1 MGVAQ
6 TGGEVLRISATSASF
21 VVPVKA
27 STSSLNPIDVPAT
40 LQAVM
45 KWIRFIGMWALSG
58 ILAGLPIFAQQQV
71 LNGVAAVVN
80 DKVITR
86 DDVEQYSI
94 RALQA
99 AAKQTR
105 TQEAF
110 EQKQIEIFRDSLE
123 LLIER
128 QLILHEFETAG
139 YNLPETIID
148 DYVNQQVR
156 EEFGDRISSVKT
168 LHQRN
173 QTFESYR
180 KDIRDTFIIT
190 TMSRKNVTQS
200 FIISPKR
207 IEKFYNENLT
217 RYQVGDRAKVR
228 VIVIEKARHAR
239 GEPMKIATEVSRRA
253 RAGED
258 FAHLADETSDDAR
271 RNKGGDRGWVE
282 NNESDLR
289 KELRDFVFQG
299 KAGEI
304 SDPIDAE
311 GAIFVVKIE
320 NRELAHQRPL
330 SEVQQEVEQTL
341 KIVET
346 ERLRKKWI
354 AKLKAKSMIKYF

>member
-1 MGVAQ
+1 MFGLSL
-6 TGGEVLRISATSASF
+6 GLL
-21 VVPVKA
+21 PV
-27 STSSLNPIDVPAT
+27 
-40 LQAVM
+40 Q
-45 KWIRFIGMWALSG
+45 
-58 ILAGLPIFAQQQV
+58 AQQQI

-86 DDVEQYSI
+86 DDVEQFSL

-128 QLILHEFETAG
+128 ELILHEFETAG

-156 EEFGDRISSVKT
+156 EDFGDRISLVKT

-173 QTFESYR
+173 QTFENYR

-190 TMSRKNVTQS
+190 TMTRKNVTQTLV
-200 FIISPKR
+200 ISPKR
-207 IEKFYNENLT
+207 IEKFYQDNIT
-217 RYQVGDRAKVR
+217 RYQIGDRAKVR
-228 VIVIEKARHAR
+228 VVVIEKARHAR
-239 GEPMKIATEVSRRA
+239 SETPKIAAEVVSRA

-258 FAHLADETSDDAR
+258 FGKLADEFSDDAR
-271 RNKGGDRGWVE
+271 RNKGGERGWVE
-282 NNESDLR
+282 NKESDLR
-289 KELRDFVFQG
+289 KELREFVF
-299 KAGEI
+299 KAKSGDI

-311 GAIFVVKIE
+311 GAVFVVKVE
-320 NRELAHQRPL
+320 TVEPAHQRPL
-330 SEVQQEVEQTL
+330 LEVRDEVEQTL
-341 KIVET
+341 KAVET

-354 AKLKAKSMIKYF
+354 AKLKQKSLVKYF

>member
-1 MGVAQ
+1 MKWVRFAALIALGL
-6 TGGEVLRISATSASF
+6 VLRGIPAS
-21 VVPVKA
+21 
-27 STSSLNPIDVPAT
+27 
-40 LQAVM
+40 
-45 KWIRFIGMWALSG
+45 
-58 ILAGLPIFAQQQV
+58 AQQQI

-80 DKVITR
+80 DKVITK
-86 DDVEQYSI
+86 DDVEQFSL

-99 AAKQTR
+99 AARQTR

-123 LLIER
+123 ILIER
-128 QLILHEFETAG
+128 ELILREFETAG
-139 YNLPETIID
+139 YNLPETIIE

-156 EEFGDRISSVKT
+156 EEFGDRISLVKT

-180 KDIRDTFIIT
+180 KDIRDTFVIT
-190 TMSRKNVTQS
+190 TMTRKNVTQTLV
-200 FIISPKR
+200 ISPKR
-207 IEKFYNENLT
+207 IEKFYQENLS

-228 VIVIEKARHAR
+228 VIVVEKARHAR
-239 GEPMKIATEVSRRA
+239 GEPLRIATEATRRA
-253 RAGED
+253 RASED
-258 FAHLADETSDDAR
+258 FGKLADELSDDAR

-282 NNESDLR
+282 NKESDLR

-299 KAGEI
+299 KAGDV

-330 SEVQQEVEQTL
+330 SEVREEVEQTL
-341 KIVET
+341 KSVET

-354 AKLKAKSMIKYF
+354 AKLKAKSLVKYF